1 MEKVIKWEDGNG
13 TITVSYNGN
22 GNGTITVISTPN
34 NTEADRCQKITI
46 ETTDEKITIK
56 KTLLICQRG
65 ITNGGN
71 ATTVEFKNTIDCET
85 ADSVFVAKED
95 TWLDGGSANLSD

>member
-13 TITVSYNGN
+13 TITVSYNGS

-34 NTEADRCQKITI
+34 NTEVDRCQKITI
-46 ETTDEKITIK
+46 ETTDQQIVIK

-65 ITNGGN
+65 ITNGGD
-71 ATTVEFKNTIDCET
+71 AATVEFKSAIDCET
-85 ADSVFVAKED
+85 ADSVYIKNED
-95 TWLDGGSANLSD
+95 TWLDGGNANNPD